1 MSTKTTLKR
10 VALVAVSALGF
21 GLLSVFPAK
30 AAEGD
35 ATEVTAVTVA
45 DASGRLGNPI
55 TSQVGFTSSSLE
67 ATEEVTIRARFDTRP
82 AGSSATVAF
91 NNTGLDLVGA
101 TGDTAVFTSANGS
114 GNELLPARLVVDSTA
129 TAYTDGNHVAG
140 RVGFLAD
147 VLGDYTMTIWH
158 DANNDGLVGATESVD
173 TATFTVAAAP
183 ASVSISAVNST
194 TSTTG
199 TNGALVKLSLLTSA
213 GSAAGLTSAESLTI
227 DPSGAEADIAIAGDA
242 VADTSANG
250 AAATATSADF
260 VGGVL
265 WLNISNNGGTAGA
278 VTVSLAGVGGEVTG
292 LSGTFTIT
300 FVDIDNA
307 WTGTWS
313 AGTSGSRAYGATIGT
328 ATVDGA
334 NDRTIPVG
342 ASTLTYTFTS
352 TADLAAEAYTRVTV
366 TDTNGRVTGSRLQGK
381 TGLAYDLAVQNTGTA
396 AAGTGSFSVS
406 ITTSA
411 IDQSYKLSNNA
422 QLTIDDVVSD
432 TLDVEGGTVSAS
444 PALITATPA
453 GSVSI
458 VARAQDQFVR
468 SCSICTITMTIAGRN
483 ATTAATAQTKSLD
496 STGRATFTIT
506 DAPAA
511 GVTATTDTVTFT
523 ATDPLGNSK
532 TGTASITW
540 SAAAVGTI
548 TLTGGN
554 TTAGVTAT
562 TPTLRDI
569 AAGTS
574 GAQANT
580 YSFTATVKDASGN
593 LLAGIPVAWTISGTG
608 AAVLSTSATTYTTA
622 AGVATGTV
630 YGWIAGT
637 YTVTA
642 TAGGKTGTGTIT
654 FAQTAAGEE
663 RTLSATV
670 SGPVVTAT
678 VVDRF
683 GNPVPGVAVYATNTG
698 AGYFGSGTTRTNST
712 TGADGKADF
721 IITGGD
727 ASVTLYTYN
736 PTVSGAKGSGQ
747 TCSRAGTASC
757 GDTAADDTALT
768 ATTVGTATTAETG
781 VGASFAPAGVSTV
794 TVAVTGVN
802 TAQAAAEA
810 ASDAAAEAIDAANA
824 ATDAANL
831 AAEAADAATVAAEEA
846 RDAADAATAAVEEL
860 ATQVAT
866 LMAALKAQIT
876 TLANTVAKIA
886 KKVKA

>member
-1 MSTKTTLKR
+1 MSTKTLRKR
-10 VALVAVSALGF
+10 IALVAVSALSF
-21 GLLSVFPAK
+21 GLLSSIPAK

-35 ATEVTAVTVA
+35 AGEVSAITVA

-55 TSQVGFTSSSLE
+55 TSQVGFTTASLDATDE
-67 ATEEVTIRARFDTRP
+67 ATIRARFDTRP
-82 AGSSATVAF
+82 AGSTATIAF
-91 NNTGLDLVGA
+91 NNTGLALVGA
-101 TGDTAVFTSANGS
+101 TGGTAVFTAANGS
-114 GNELLPARLVVDSTA
+114 GNELLPARLIVDSTA

-140 RVGFLAD
+140 RIGFLAD
-147 VLGDYTMTIWH
+147 VLGTYTMTIWH
-158 DANNDGLVGATESVD
+158 DANNDGLVGTTEAVD
-173 TATFTVAAAP
+173 TATFTVAAGP
-183 ASVSISAVNST
+183 ASVSVSAVNAT

-213 GSAAGLTSAESLTI
+213 GTAAGLTSAESLTI
-227 DPSGAEADIAIAGDA
+227 DPSGTEADVTIAGDGSSDA
-242 VADTSANG
+242 ATNG
-250 AAATATSADF
+250 AAATATSTDF
-260 VGGVL
+260 AGGVL
-265 WLNISNNGGTAGA
+265 WLNVHNNVGTAGA
-278 VTVSLAGVGGEVTG
+278 VTVALTGVGGEVTG

-300 FVDIDNA
+300 FVAIDND

-313 AGTSGSRAYGATIGT
+313 AGTSGFRAYGASIGT
-328 ATVDGA
+328 ATIDAA
-334 NDRTIPVG
+334 NDITVPIG
-342 ASTLTYTFTS
+342 SSTLTYTLTS
-352 TADLAAEAYTRVTV
+352 TAGLAAEAYTRVTV
-366 TDTNGRVTGSRLQGK
+366 ADTDGRVTGSRSQSK
-381 TGLAYDLAVQNTGTA
+381 TGLAYDLAVQNTGTE

-406 ITTSA
+406 LTSTA
-411 IDQSYKLSNNA
+411 IDHSYKLSNNA

-458 VARAQDQFVR
+458 IARAQDQFVR
-468 SCSICTITMTIAGRN
+468 SCAVCTITMTISGRN
-483 ATTAATAQTKSLD
+483 ATTAATVQTKSLD
-496 STGRATFTIT
+496 SSGRATFTIT

-511 GVTATTDTVTFT
+511 GVTAATDTVTFT
-523 ATDPLGNSK
+523 ANDPLGNAK

-548 TLTGGN
+548 ALTGGN

-580 YSFTATVKDASGN
+580 YSFSATIKDASGN
-593 LLAGIPVAWTISGTG
+593 LLAGIPVAWTISGPG
-608 AAVLSTSATTYTTA
+608 AAVLSTSATTYSNA
-622 AGVATGTV
+622 SGVASASV

-642 TAGGKTGTGTIT
+642 TSGGKTGTGTIT

-670 SGPVVTAT
+670 NGAVVTAK

-683 GNPVPGVAVYATNTG
+683 GNAIPNVTVWATETG
-698 AGYFGSGTTRTNST
+698 AGYFGNGTTRTSST
-712 TGADGKADF
+712 TDANGTADF

-727 ASVTLYTYN
+727 ANVTLYTYN
-736 PTVSGAKGSGQ
+736 PATAGAKGSGQ
-747 TCSRAGTASC
+747 SCSRAGTASC
-757 GDTAADDTALT
+757 SDLAADDTAFT
-768 ATTVGTATTAETG
+768 ATTVGTTTTAETG

-794 TVAVTGVN
+794 TVALSGVN
-802 TAQAAAEA
+802 TAAEGAQAAT
-810 ASDAAAEAIDAANA
+810 DAAAEATDAANA
-824 ATDAANL
+824 ATDAANA
-831 AAEAADAATVAAEEA
+831 AAEAADAATAAA
-846 RDAADAATAAVEEL
+846 QDAADAVAAL
-860 ATQVAT
+860 ATQVNEQIAE
-866 LMAALKAQIT
+866 LKAQNDALRKQLIALT
-876 TLANTVAKIA
+876 NLIIKIQ